1 MTGHQPKLLE
11 FWASPFVLRV
21 QWALTLKGVRHEYIE
36 EDLTNKSRTLLQYNS
51 VHKKV
56 PLLIHDGKPLAESL
70 VIVECTEDTW
80 KQKPL
85 LPEYPYERAKA
96 RFWDNFADD
105 KVWNEIEGMVK
116 LRYVSFGGKHADLVT
131 RRMLQSLRFI
141 HATGVCY
148 STERDYYEILGVSR
162 DANRNEIKKAFHEL
176 AKKYHPD
183 ANKSNPS
190 AKRKFQEIRD
200 AYEMKESSRSS
211 ENVEYPAGDAEGF
224 GYAHRT
230 HFSDSF
236 HKIFS
241 ELFDV
246 AQIFENEA
254 ENFATDV
261 QVELSL
267 SFSEAARGC
276 TKHLSFDASVPCD
289 SCHGLGY
296 PLNAQKRS
304 CPTCGGIGSPGD
316 FLRTHVSCAR
326 NYSEVSC
333 PLHHLDSKAGL
344 LH

>member
-1 MTGHQPKLLE
+1 MGKLCWLAKSIVQSSLCRRSFLYHTAVESSFHQG
-11 FWASPFVLRV
+11 VLRGTASAS
-21 QWALTLKGVRHEYIE
+21 QQMLHH
-36 EDLTNKSRTLLQYNS
+36 RTLHN
-51 VHKKV
+51 
-56 PLLIHDGKPLAESL
+56 
-70 VIVECTEDTW
+70 C
-80 KQKPL
+80 
-85 LPEYPYERAKA
+85 
-96 RFWDNFADD
+96 
-105 KVWNEIEGMVK
+105 
-116 LRYVSFGGKHADLVT
+116 SFGGKHADLVT

-200 AYEMKESSRSS
+200 AYEILQDSKKRAQYDRMKESSRSS

-241 ELFDV
+241 E
-246 AQIFENEA
+246 IFENEA

-304 CPTCGGIGSPGD
+304 CPTCGGIGSVTIPPFTSTCSACKGLGYIIKDFCRSCRGSGMVEGVKDVMVKIPAGVDSGD
-316 FLRTHVSCAR
+316 TIRV
-326 NYSEVSC
+326 
-333 PLHHLDSKAGL
+333 PKAGNAGRRGIQPGSL
-344 LH
+344 FIILKAQYY